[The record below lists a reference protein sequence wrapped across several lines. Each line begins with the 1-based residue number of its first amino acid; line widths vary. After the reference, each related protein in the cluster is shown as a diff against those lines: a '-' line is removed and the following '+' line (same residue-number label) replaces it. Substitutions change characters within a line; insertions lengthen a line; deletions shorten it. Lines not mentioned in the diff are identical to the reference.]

1 MGNTLRQVRNVHWI
15 VVEDADAETA
25 SINTAARSEST
36 RICLVAI
43 QALYIP
49 SPWQRNTDDDSDSAN
64 TVAHTFRSFLVL
76 LRCLVRATGLSYQ
89 LLEELW
95 CAVHEGCAANSK
107 VYAARHLQSG
117 EPTYWL

>member
-1 MGNTLRQVRNVHWI
+1 MQKRQV
-15 VVEDADAETA
+15 
-25 SINTAARSEST
+25 SIPR
-36 RICLVAI
+36 LVAKARVYASL
-43 QALYIP
+43 QYKPSYI
-49 SPWQRNTDDDSDSAN
+49 PWQRNTDDDSDSAN
-64 TVAHTFRSFLVL
+64 TVAHTFLFFLVL

>member
-36 RICLVAI
+36 RICAVAI
-43 QALYIP
+43 QALYI
-49 SPWQRNTDDDSDSAN
+49 PWQRNTDDDSDSAN
-64 TVAHTFRSFLVL
+64 TVAHTFLFFLVL

-89 LLEELW
+89 LLEELR